1 MLVAWAGIKQ
11 EDKDT
16 LINDH
21 LAAIERLVQNP
32 EGSETTAR
40 SPNTTVDDLA
50 RIIHLLKDPRLSA
63 IWTGAHTPLTVAEL
77 DREVADRRD
86 YWGEI
91 VDAFNDYVQYKYQNI
106 MYQNN

>member
-21 LAAIERLVQNP
+21 LAAIEAQQRLVQNP

-40 SPNTTVDDLA
+40 SPNTTA
-50 RIIHLLKDPRLSA
+50 RR
-63 IWTGAHTPLTVAEL
+63 
-77 DREVADRRD
+77 
-86 YWGEI
+86 
-91 VDAFNDYVQYKYQNI
+91 
-106 MYQNN
+106 